1 MNHILFSTFHQN
13 EKRIKVLKI
22 EGKILLNKKIVVSY
36 LNFVFHIAVKTK
48 CYDKILNFVFNSLK
62 TRNFTSG
69 TRIG

>member
-1 MNHILFSTFHQN
+1 M
-13 EKRIKVLKI
+13 KVLKI
-22 EGKILLNKKIVVSY
+22 EAKILLNKKIVVSY

-48 CYDKILNFVFNSLK
+48 CYHKILNFVFNSLK